1 MKIFLFILAYIILGF
16 AEIVLTAFVYF
27 LRYYVTFKEALS
39 DVLRND
45 ADDELCPTI
54 IVVTWPVAFF
64 RSICLLIMIG
74 CESFFDKL
82 ADLLEGRKK

>member
-1 MKIFLFILAYIILGF
+1 MKIFLFILAYIILGL

-27 LRYYVTFKEALS
+27 LEYYVTFKEALL

-45 ADDELCPTI
+45 ADGELCPAI
-54 IVVTWPVAFF
+54 IVVIWPVAFI

-74 CESFFDKL
+74 CESLFCKL
-82 ADLLEGRKK
+82 ADLLEGK

>member
-1 MKIFLFILAYIILGF
+1 MKIFLFVLAYIILGF

-45 ADDELCPTI
+45 ADGEPCPTI
-54 IVVTWPVAFF
+54 IVVIWPVAFV
-64 RSICLLIMIG
+64 RSMCLLIAIG
-74 CESFFDKL
+74 CESLFDKL
-82 ADLLEGRKK
+82 ADLLEGHK